1 MEKIF
6 EQAKDLH
13 VVATLVYNNGDEFA
27 YTDAECTKKFKV
39 SELKEVFVKGAMIV
53 IDNAFYAPVSYS
65 EAGIGYIDAEGKVA
79 TLGAESNET
88 ETESN
93 ETETESDESQDET
106 TENEAE

>member
-53 IDNAFYAPVSYS
+53 IDGAFYAPVSYS
-65 EAGIGYIDAEGKVA
+65 EAGIGYIDAEGTVA
-79 TLGAESNET
+79 TLGAEA
-88 ETESN
+88 
-93 ETETESDESQDET
+93 DE
-106 TENEAE
+106 EAE